1 MGEKM
6 KRLIDIP
13 ARKLLLLINNLSG
26 AGFSSALA
34 EKVSLDSNA
43 AQAVELLEKAFLEP
57 KVSSLEV
64 VRVVPIEPMYV
75 STGSFNNMVTLGE
88 YDYVDDEI
96 TEDRWIIERSGK
108 GRVQKEPVLL
118 RFFGRGKTEEVLAYM
133 EENDLC
139 PGKVEDLLKLG
150 EWRPEL
156 QRLVTVV
163 QIGSVALY
171 GGYPMGLCLGGYG
184 GPEDEEEEGV
194 LPKPGMRRTLK
205 LRSVG
210 GMWES
215 DDFVLAIKKK

>member
-118 RFFGRGKTEEVLAYM
+118 RFFGRGKTEEVQAKSKTCSSWA
-133 EENDLC
+133 N
-139 PGKVEDLLKLG
+139 
-150 EWRPEL
+150 
-156 QRLVTVV
+156 
-163 QIGSVALY
+163 
-171 GGYPMGLCLGGYG
+171 GGQSFSAW
-184 GPEDEEEEGV
+184 
-194 LPKPGMRRTLK
+194 
-205 LRSVG
+205 LRSYR
-210 GMWES
+210 S
-215 DDFVLAIKKK
+215 DRWRCMVAIQWVCVWVAMVAQKMRKKRVFCLSLVCVAH